1 MPIVGGKYKNPGWVN
16 NQKPAIG
23 ATELNAISATVEKLD
38 AGGGDAVTS
47 FKGRT
52 GAVTPQ
58 AGDYT
63 AEMVGARPST
73 WTPSAADINAVP
85 TSRTV
90 NGMALS
96 SDINL
101 NASDV
106 NAVPASRTVN
116 GKALSSDITLTAADL
131 GTAPIT
137 YGTTDLTAGSSSLA
151 TGSVYLVYE

>member
-63 AEMVGARPST
+63 AEMVGA
-73 WTPSAADINAVP
+73 VP
-85 TSRTV
+85 TF
-90 NGMALS
+90 
-96 SDINL
+96 
-101 NASDV
+101 
-106 NAVPASRTVN
+106 RTVN
-116 GKALSSDITLTAADL
+116 GKPLTGNIALTAADV
-131 GTAPIT
+131 GTVPIT
-137 YGTTDLTAGSSSLA
+137 YGTTDLTPGSSPLA